1 MNFLMEGVNTVLIVV
16 DGVMFIQ
23 KMFPGGTRPFNLGGF
38 EIPSF
43 LGVRRGGSLLPNCWV
58 LLEFFQNKCE
68 IEIVLFKVTFLF
80 EL

>member
-1 MNFLMEGVNTVLIVV
+1 MECDTIVSIVV
-16 DGVMFIQ
+16 DDVMFIQ
-23 KMFPGGTRPFNLGGF
+23 KMFAGGTRPFNLGGF

-43 LGVRRGGSLLPNCWV
+43 LGMRHGGSLPPNCWV